1 LLHPQWQSH
10 LLEFLSSGGKGSKT
24 HWESFLRNTK
34 GVKLKSCKKAGEAQ
48 HVAMQLWD
56 DVSG

>member
-1 LLHPQWQSH
+1 LLNPQWQSH

-24 HWESFLRNTK
+24 LWESFL
-34 GVKLKSCKKAGEAQ
+34 KSEKHIKINSRKKAGESQ